1 LDFLQFSFTLPH
13 SRAPSTL
20 ESAYVRVSFF
30 IEQVLYRNAVPLI
43 SKRVACTTGST
54 YKKGMSASGLALTLA
69 IVLTCVSGGALAV
82 AQPLAPPPM
91 PPMPAAPIA
100 PPARKDVRIGVVGLP
115 AALDP
120 MAALEGAGSLVSRQ
134 VFDTLVAYRESS
146 TDVEPALAVRWSVS
160 RDALTWS
167 FTLRDGVRFHDGTPL
182 TAKEAAASFERWLK
196 AEGRPAGGAVWTAL
210 LRGVPGIVKDVRAAD
225 ARTLQIV
232 LFQPY
237 APLLTVLAHPGFG
250 IAKSAIATDGSATL
264 IGSGP
269 YRLAEAGPGRMVL
282 EAAAGHWTGGARAA
296 RLTFVEMGSD
306 EQAEGELDARSL
318 DVWFPPGPP
327 RRTEGAVSIPGLH
340 VGFLALQTEKA
351 PFTGKK
357 IRQAV
362 AAALDPAALGA
373 ALGRAAVPLLSFLPP
388 GAWASRAGAPVIG
401 GSRQAVAT
409 LLREGGFGQGKAA
422 TLLVPVGEPTTV
434 NRTKLA
440 EALHLAL
447 QASDI
452 RVDLRIEPAEAA
464 RSSSQSGAHDL
475 VLGEAVVTGGD
486 PHFLLYP
493 LSTSEGAEK
502 GARASNLS
510 FHRSPRLDDLLIR
523 ASQLSFRAERLRLY
537 QRAQA
542 MLADDVPWIPIY
554 VRLVWAVARPD
565 VRGLRLHPT
574 GVHRLH
580 TVWLETPA

>member
-1 LDFLQFSFTLPH
+1 MQFSFTLPH

-20 ESAYVRVSFF
+20 ERAPFAFRSF
-30 IEQVLYRNAVPLI
+30 IEQVLYRDAVPLI

-69 IVLTCVSGGALAV
+69 IVLTCVSGGAFAI
-82 AQPLAPPPM
+82 AQPSIPPPL
-91 PPMPAAPIA
+91 PQPQIA
-100 PPARKDVRIGVVGLP
+100 PPTRRDVRIGVVGLP

-120 MAALEGAGSLVSRQ
+120 MAALEGAGALVSRQ
-134 VFDTLVAYRESS
+134 VFDTLVAYREST
-146 TDVEPALAVRWSVS
+146 TDVEPALALRWTVS

-210 LRGVPGIVKDVRAAD
+210 LRGVPGVVKDVRAAD

-232 LFQPY
+232 LLQPY

-250 IAKSAIATDGSATL
+250 IAKSAIAIDGSPAL
-264 IGSGP
+264 VGSGP
-269 YRLAEAGPGRMVL
+269 YRLAEAVPGRMVL
-282 EAAAGHWTGGARAA
+282 EAAATHWTGGARAS
-296 RLTFVEMGSD
+296 RLTFLEMGSD

-362 AAALDPAALGA
+362 AAALDPAVFGT

-388 GAWASRAGAPVIG
+388 GAWAFHAGAPVIG

-409 LLREGGFGQGKAA
+409 LLREGGFPQGKTA
-422 TLLVPVGEPTTV
+422 TLLVPLGEPTTV

-440 EALHLAL
+440 EAVHLAL
-447 QASDI
+447 RAAEI
-452 RVDLRIEPAEAA
+452 PVDLRIEPAEAA
-464 RSSSQSGAHDL
+464 RSASQSGAHDL
-475 VLGEAVVTGGD
+475 VLGEALVTGGD

-493 LSTSEGAEK
+493 LSTSEGAER

-542 MLADDVPWIPIY
+542 MLADEVPWIPLY
-554 VRLVWAVARPD
+554 VRLVWVVARPE

-574 GVHRLH
+574 GIHRLH
-580 TVWLETPA
+580 GVWLESPP